1 MTTEKS
7 LKIAQKFHC
16 EICNYNTSKKFDF
29 DKHLLTKKHK
39 NNQILQDTTEK
50 SQKVAKK
57 HICECGREYLHHSSL
72 YKHKKTCKKNQLIIP
87 DDNMDYK
94 KMFLELVKQNNE
106 MREMMIQQQK
116 SITELIPKIG
126 TNNINSNNK
135 NKFNINLFLNEKC
148 KDALTIDQ
156 FVNKIEVSLQNLL
169 LTKQKGVNEGVSN
182 ILLENI
188 NRLSL
193 YERPIYCTDKKRET
207 MYINSNEGW
216 HKDDNN
222 DEIKATIQKV
232 NYLQHK
238 NINKWVEEHPGWEHN
253 IQLQK
258 EYMELVKS
266 CTDDIDQSK
275 VIKRISEPLAPINDP
290 DNDSLSL

>member
-7 LKIAQKFHC
+7 PKIAQKFHC

-72 YKHKKTCKKNQLIIP
+72 YKHKKTCKMNQLIIP

-156 FVNKIEVSLQNLL
+156 FVNKIEVSLENLL
-169 LTKQKGVNEGVSN
+169 LTKQKGVNEGVTN
-182 ILLENI
+182 ILLENM

-207 MYINSNEGW
+207 MYINSDEGW

-222 DEIKATIQKV
+222 NEIKATIQKV

-275 VIKRISEPLAPINDP
+275 VIKRISEPLAPINDTHH
-290 DNDSLSL
+290 SLSL